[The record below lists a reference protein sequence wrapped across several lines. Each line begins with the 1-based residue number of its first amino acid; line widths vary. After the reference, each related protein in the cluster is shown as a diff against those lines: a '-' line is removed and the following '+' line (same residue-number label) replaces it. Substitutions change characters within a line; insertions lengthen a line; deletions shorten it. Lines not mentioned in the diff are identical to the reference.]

1 MKGNRP
7 LSNEEVNQCI
17 ESFKGKYSLRNKTL
31 FIVGINTGFRVS
43 ELLSLKVNDVQPF
56 TKITDYLIVKRANMK
71 GNYCGRTVMLNEMS
85 KEYLEQYLNNFK
97 KMYGVLP
104 DKNFYLFKSQK
115 TSNKAISRRQATKV
129 LKDVYHDNEL
139 TGTLAT
145 HAMRKTFAKNVNELL
160 DKDIT
165 KTQLALGHKNVS
177 STQRYLSFD
186 INEVNQAIKKLEYKE
201 TEKK

>member
-1 MKGNRP
+1 MQGNRP
-7 LSNEEVNQCI
+7 LSNEEVTQCLNA
-17 ESFKGKYSLRNKTL
+17 FKGKYSLRNKTL
-31 FIVGINTGFRVS
+31 FVVGLNTGFRIS
-43 ELLSLKVNDVQPF
+43 ELLSLKIKDVIPYS
-56 TKITDYLIVKRANMK
+56 KVTDYLTVKRKNMK
-71 GNYCGRTVMLNEMS
+71 GRFCSRTVILNDQS
-85 KEYLEQYLNNFK
+85 KEYLNRYLDNYVKIF
-97 KMYGVLP
+97 GVF
-104 DKNFYLFKSQK
+104 DKDLYLFKSQK

-129 LKDVYHDNEL
+129 LKDVYCENEL

-186 INEVNQAIKKLEYKE
+186 IEDVNNAIKKLPIPSSG
-201 TEKK
+201 